1 MFAAVPEDDVAEQP
15 RWQQVLAEPQLQ
27 QYGWKKLM
35 CTTTKNKKTKL
46 VKYQSPTG
54 VYYKNLADAQAA
66 IARAA
71 FEASGS
77 DLELIENID
86 AITERYLS
94 EEIVTTTTPVQ
105 NARRQNPVS
114 LTPVSF
120 DRQSPETLT
129 PVSLDR
135 RHFTPTSAVLRRT
148 PASSTPTSASL
159 KRRNSRT
166 AGHQDEY
173 VSPSKRLSMSTPQRP
188 AAPVESSLLN
198 TPPGPD
204 ISFSLNERVAASDE
218 SYEGKMNGFQIGQ
231 KEMFKSSRLTPEH
244 KVKIAVF
251 SCEQCESKFK
261 TREFLNK
268 HKLEVH
274 LKNTSPISLFKEPT
288 VFSMANVA
296 SSMPAIPPGPPIQGS
311 TMQPYELKVPNL
323 APRQMG
329 KATLQLNEIRRPTEV
344 IPRLKPKK
352 KGSSRLNKTLPK
364 INVRSNEIEEEDEVE
379 EMEQVSSSSR
389 VNVTTHVVDS
399 DQTQD
404 YFDAMMDTLGDEDYD
419 DDEEYLVQ
427 SKRNQF
433 DQNTLPGRNLPSFK
447 TSNPQAQGRKIPAYF
462 TYPTEEEEN
471 EEYFSASDD
480 DSKSF
485 PSDSEEEE
493 EREERVVK
501 DEPEE
506 ITLDESDDE
515 INVIEDVHL
524 AQAAKERMKNEFATL
539 VENEDQLA
547 HDDFVEYILGE
558 DEVAVD
564 QYQRETWYCQPASW
578 KPKGTESWNATCSQI
593 ANFYKLRDFSIAGL
607 TAVSTWDEFHEMV
620 VPRADEVN
628 PGRSVVHLYKLMKAK
643 WFESLEPV
651 IPAHMKVVVETLD
664 DEDM

>member
-1 MFAAVPEDDVAEQP
+1 MFAAGPEDDVAEQP
-15 RWQQVLAEPQLQ
+15 RWQQVPAEPQLQ

-77 DLELIENID
+77 DLDLRENID
-86 AITERYLS
+86 AITERYLN
-94 EEIVTTTTPVQ
+94 EEVVTTSTPVQ
-105 NARRQNPVS
+105 NARSRNPES
-114 LTPVSF
+114 LTPVSY
-120 DRQSPETLT
+120 
-129 PVSLDR
+129 DR
-135 RHFTPTSAVLRRT
+135 RQFTPPSAVLRRA
-148 PASSTPTSASL
+148 PASSTPPSSL

-188 AAPVESSLLN
+188 AASVESSLLN
-198 TPPGPD
+198 TPPGSD
-204 ISFSLNERVAASDE
+204 LSFSLNERVAASDV
-218 SYEGKMNGFQIGQ
+218 SYERKTNGFQTGQ
-231 KEMFKSSRLTPEH
+231 AEMFKSYRPTPEL
-244 KVKIAVF
+244 KVKIAIY

-268 HKLEVH
+268 HKLEMH
-274 LKNTSPISLFKEPT
+274 LKNNSPISQRPEPT
-288 VFSMANVA
+288 VFSMATVA
-296 SSMPAIPPGPPIQGS
+296 SSIPSIPPGPPIQGPTLGS

-323 APRQMG
+323 VPRQMG
-329 KATLQLNEIRRPTEV
+329 KANLQQNEKKKPTDV

-352 KGSSRLNKTLPK
+352 KVSSMLSKTLPK
-364 INVRSNEIEEEDEVE
+364 IHVGSYEIEEEDEVE
-379 EMEQVSSSSR
+379 EMEVVSSSSR
-389 VNVTTHVVDS
+389 VNVAHAVDS

-404 YFDAMMDTLGDEDYD
+404 YFDAMDTLEDENYD
-419 DDEEYLVQ
+419 DDEGYPVH
-427 SKRNQF
+427 SKRNHF
-433 DQNTLPGRNLPSFK
+433 EQNTFPGRNLPSFVA
-447 TSNPQAQGRKIPAYF
+447 SNPQGRKIPSQY
-462 TYPTEEEEN
+462 TSSNEDEEN

-493 EREERVVK
+493 EREKRVVNA
-501 DEPEE
+501 EPEE

-515 INVIEDVHL
+515 INVVEDVHL
-524 AQAAKERMKNEFATL
+524 AQAAKERMRNEFATL

-547 HDDFVEYILGE
+547 HDDFVEYILG
-558 DEVAVD
+558 DAVASD
-564 QYQRETWYCQPASW
+564 QYQRETWYCQPANW
-578 KPKGTESWNATCSQI
+578 KPKGTESWNATVSQI
-593 ANFYKLRDFSIAGL
+593 ANFYKLRDFSTAGL
-607 TAVSTWDEFHEMV
+607 PAVSTWDEFHEMA
-620 VPRADEVN
+620 VPRADQVN
-628 PGRSVVHLYKLMKAK
+628 PGKSLVHLYKLMKAK

-664 DEDM
+664 DEDL